1 VNIIAEAAV
10 GSRLSAVSCAN
21 FRGNVPEGTHRRF
34 VKVFLK
40 EHLWKS
46 GKKRQHGKRI
56 GMMGLGTIA
65 EIPAA
70 SVVKK
75 PR

>member
-1 VNIIAEAAV
+1 
-10 GSRLSAVSCAN
+10 
-21 FRGNVPEGTHRRF
+21 
-34 VKVFLK
+34 VFLK

-75 PR
+75 PRQKRPLKVERFEIGG